1 MKISYNGHDIE
12 MYDSIQDLPIGRYE
26 KHATYGIVDSSAGS
40 SLYDIKANVT
50 KAASL
55 IDIDK
60 DQAKQVLQNAQVGI
74 EMIVTSINPELMSFA
89 VLVKSIDGEAHDD
102 ISETGIRNTLDKIKK
117 QGWIFTTIS
126 NALQAVKKKL
136 QRN

>member
-40 SLYDIKANVT
+40 SLYDIKGNIT

-102 ISETGIRNTLDKIKK
+102 ISEDGIRNTLDKIKK
-117 QGWIFTTIS
+117 QGWIFSTIS
-126 NALQAVKKKL
+126 NALESIKKKL
-136 QRN
+136 HRN